1 MANSLRV
8 RSELPGGSSL
18 ADGIAVK
25 NPGKLTREIIGR
37 LVEDIAIVPESLIEA
52 AINRLVEEQ
61 KIVAEGAGA
70 AGVAAILNDP
80 ERFAGRKVV
89 TIICGGNIDVRLLS
103 GVLARGLVRDGRR
116 SEEHTSEP
124 QSLLRISYAVFC
136 FKNKYKYESPILT
149 YTTFTQT

>member
-89 TIICGGNIDVRLLS
+89 TIICGGNLDVRLLA
-103 GVLARGLVRDGRR
+103 GGLAR
-116 SEEHTSEP
+116 SEEHTSEL
-124 QSLLRISYAVFC
+124 QSLMR
-136 FKNKYKYESPILT
+136 
-149 YTTFTQT
+149 

>member
-70 AGVAAILNDP
+70 AGVAAILHDP

-89 TIICGGNIDVRLLS
+89 TSLCGGHIDLRLLS
-103 GVLARGLVRDGRR
+103 GVPALGPVRARRLVRQRHPTPR
-116 SEEHTSEP
+116 P
-124 QSLLRISYAVFC
+124 
-136 FKNKYKYESPILT
+136 PPPP
-149 YTTFTQT
+149 